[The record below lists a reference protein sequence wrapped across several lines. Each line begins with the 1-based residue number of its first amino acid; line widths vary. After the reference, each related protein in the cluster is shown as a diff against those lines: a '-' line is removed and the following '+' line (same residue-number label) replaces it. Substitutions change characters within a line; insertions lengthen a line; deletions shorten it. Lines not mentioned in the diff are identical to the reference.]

1 MTGTTEPV
9 QVAIEVR
16 RGIEEAFR
24 VFTTE
29 IAAWWPVAG
38 HSVEPDRVE
47 AVVLEGRPGGRLYER
62 WHDGG
67 EADWG
72 RVVAWEPPQRLVLSW
87 KPNPER
93 TAATEV
99 EVRFVAV
106 EPDHTRVELEHR
118 GWERL
123 GDLGPEARASY
134 DGGWPGVLDSY
145 AGTAMAVHH
154 RAFARS
160 LNNLVWRLLAA
171 SDRTTDDD
179 ARMADAAHASQY
191 HWREAGGPP
200 ATRGEWLVSHVYAVL
215 GRPEPALHHARRCL
229 ELAGTEPGVADFD
242 HAYAAEAMARS
253 LACAG
258 ELAQAAGWHSRATA
272 AGATIADDED
282 RKIFTEDLATGPW
295 FGLGVA

>member
-1 MTGTTEPV
+1 MTEPIQPV
-9 QVAIEVR
+9 LVAIDVR

-24 VFTTE
+24 VFTAE
-29 IAAWWPVAG
+29 IGAWWPVAA
-38 HSVEPDRVE
+38 HSVEPDKVE
-47 AVVLEGRPGGRLYER
+47 TVVLEGRAGGRLYER
-62 WHDGG
+62 WRDGG
-67 EADWG
+67 EVDWG
-72 RVVAWEPPQRLVLSW
+72 RVLAWEPPARLVLSW
-87 KPNPER
+87 SPTLER
-93 TAATEV
+93 RAATEV

-123 GDLGPEARASY
+123 GDLAAQARSSY
-134 DGGWPGVLDSY
+134 EGGWPGVLDAF
-145 AGTAMAVHH
+145 AGAAMAVHH

-160 LNNLVWRLLAA
+160 LNGLVWRLLA
-171 SDRTTDDD
+171 RTGRTGDDD
-179 ARMADAAHASQY
+179 ARMVDAAHASQY

-229 ELAGTEPGVADFD
+229 ELADGPGVADFD
-242 HAYAAEAMARS
+242 TAYAAEAMARA

-258 ELAQAAGWHSRATA
+258 DLDQAAGWHSRATA

-295 FGLGVA
+295 FGLAAA

>member
-1 MTGTTEPV
+1 MTATIEPV

-24 VFTTE
+24 VFTAE

-47 AVVLEGRPGGRLYER
+47 AVVLEGRLGGRLYER

-72 RVVAWEPPQRLVLSW
+72 RVVAWEPPERLVLSW

-160 LNNLVWRLLAA
+160 LNNLVWRLLAK
-171 SDRTTDDD
+171 SGRTATDD
-179 ARMADAAHASQY
+179 ARMVDAAHASQY

-229 ELAGTEPGVADFD
+229 ELAGAEPGVADFD
-242 HAYAAEAMARS
+242 HAYAAEAMARA
-253 LACAG
+253 LACG
-258 ELAQAAGWHSRATA
+258 GDPGQAAGWHSRATA